1 MKVVINTGPLL
12 FLSKINRLPILQ
24 KFGRIFVPKGVIS
37 EIKYKQDDV
46 LKAVTKTLDDCLKIK
61 TVKDIDLLNV
71 LMKELNG
78 GEAEVISLAI
88 EQKADWVILDDQD
101 ARRFAHRFGLNV
113 IGTLGLL
120 AWAKKK
126 GFIKSLK
133 GEIEKLQKS
142 GFYATASL
150 IEKLLDEV
158 GESY

>member
-88 EQKADWVILDDQD
+88 EQKAIP
-101 ARRFAHRFGLNV
+101 
-113 IGTLGLL
+113 GTQYLFSPPLL
-120 AWAKKK
+120 
-126 GFIKSLK
+126 
-133 GEIEKLQKS
+133 
-142 GFYATASL
+142 T
-150 IEKLLDEV
+150 
-158 GESY
+158 